1 MSAIINKLFIY
12 FNKVYFKMPEKKGSF
27 AQLYYEIKTC
37 YNCTL
42 EFIIDVHENKVNPYC
57 T

>member
-1 MSAIINKLFIY
+1 
-12 FNKVYFKMPEKKGSF
+12 MPEKKGSF